1 MSTKIHIRDI
11 QTLYDLHNALEF
23 CAEQL
28 NSIVEGVNSYLDGVL
43 RVLETQKGLLQKRLE
58 EAEERVRKAEDALY
72 SCETSQKWD
81 EEREKY
87 VPDCSG
93 EAFALSAAREEE
105 TKCAAACAE
114 AERIYGACEREIEE
128 YHEKGGIIRPPG
140 GEWTIRNLAEEDTEQ
155 AVKRLDE
162 IIEQLKEVMQM
173 PMHLGGDSSFS
184 ENPNP
189 RNSENGPLPAEKKAD
204 RFGKAAEKLNQEIKD
219 GKGNIPGG
227 NRVMVCPEC
236 KRPLIACTCG
246 RDARERIMIY
256 NNIRGSR

>member
-87 VPDCSG
+87 VPDCRG

-114 AERIYGACEREIEE
+114 AERIYGACEREIGE
-128 YHEKGGIIRPPG
+128 YHEKGGIFSPPG
-140 GEWTIRNLAEEDTEQ
+140 GEWTIRNLAGEYTEQ

-162 IIEQLKEVMQM
+162 IIEQLNSILLMNM
-173 PMHLGGDSSFS
+173 GGDGASSG
-184 ENPNP
+184 
-189 RNSENGPLPAEKKAD
+189 NSSQRFFENGPLSKEEKAKRFREVAES
-204 RFGKAAEKLNQEIKD
+204 LNREIKD

-256 NNIRGSR
+256 NNIRGLR